1 MCQGVMQ
8 TKEGPG
14 LAVQEGVSGCSM
26 GWKSANLG
34 FSGGRATIAGK
45 AQRACGGRMRTLPDA
60 PRASPLTR
68 QPLVTDMV

>member
-34 FSGGRATIAGK
+34 FSGVERPSQERPRGPAAGGCEPFPTH
-45 AQRACGGRMRTLPDA
+45 RERRH
-60 PRASPLTR
+60 
-68 QPLVTDMV
+68 